1 MDPEQIPLRD
11 IHLPDPIGWWPLAPG
26 WWFLIALIVAG
37 LIYFLYR
44 RVLKWRHN
52 AARRLALHELKRL
65 RQAYEAGE
73 DALVL
78 SKSLSELMR
87 RSMLA
92 YAPRDEVAGLT
103 GEAWLRWLDRGL
115 DGEPFSAGAGRSL
128 ESLPYRRPERMEQ
141 ETDIRGLF
149 DAVAKRL
156 RTPLPEANG

>member
-37 LIYFLYR
+37 LIYLLYR